1 MKILVTGSTGQLGQE
16 LRRLAMQY
24 DDYQFVFTNT
34 DKLDLRDMP
43 HVSDF
48 IRYEGFD
55 WIINAAA
62 YTAVDK
68 AEEDRENAFLVNSRA
83 VFNMVQAAE
92 WIGAK
97 FIHISTDYVFDGK
110 KAQPYTE
117 QDTVNPLGIY
127 AKSKAEGEQ
136 YVLKYNFGI
145 VLRSSWL
152 YSEYGNN
159 FVKTMLTLAE
169 KKQEISVVYDQVGTP
184 TYALD
189 LARMIM
195 MIIEKHENEQL
206 LIQPGLYHFSDEGVA
221 SWYDF
226 AQAIFEY
233 TGKEIKLFP
242 IRTSQFPRP
251 APRPSFSVLDKAK
264 IKSLY
269 KVDIPHWRDSL
280 KKALARLV

>member
-251 APRPSFSVLDKAK
+251 APRP
-264 IKSLY
+264 
-269 KVDIPHWRDSL
+269 
-280 KKALARLV
+280 